1 MLKKRLFILIILLL
15 ITKLG
20 VCQFLEGYATSNYAG
35 INGVNFNPAS
45 VVDSRIRLDIN
56 FFTVRFTGY
65 NSYLNVNQPQINIP
79 QKRFWCTSRTV
90 LRLLLLRFFTTP
102 QYEKVLMF
110 LIKY

>member
-45 VVDSRIRLDIN
+45 IVDSRIRLDIN
-56 FFTVRFTGY
+56 FFTIGFTGY
-65 NSYLNVNQPQINIP
+65 NSYLNVNQPQVNIP
-79 QKRFWCTSRTV
+79 NNTIFNNSLKQYFSSFTSYNHT
-90 LRLLLLRFFTTP
+90 
-102 QYEKVLMF
+102 
-110 LIKY
+110 KYF